1 MFVSDLVLDRPE
13 VTDVWHAVVA
23 VGSRDKAKASKFI
36 EEHCPKGACA
46 QVKGIHKAPPQAYG
60 SYDEVFA
67 HPVSVVRV
75 SSEGRGSGSWE
86 GRRHG

>member
-13 VTDVWHAVVA
+13 VTDVSHAVVA
-23 VGSRDKAKASKFI
+23 VGSRDKAKAAKFI

-46 QVKGIHKAPPQAYG
+46 QVKGIHNAPPQAYG

-67 HPVSVVRV
+67 HPVSAVLRA
-75 SSEGRGSGSWE
+75 RHGSGKL
-86 GRRHG
+86 RRDTHCQS

>member
-13 VTDVWHAVVA
+13 VTDVSHAVVA